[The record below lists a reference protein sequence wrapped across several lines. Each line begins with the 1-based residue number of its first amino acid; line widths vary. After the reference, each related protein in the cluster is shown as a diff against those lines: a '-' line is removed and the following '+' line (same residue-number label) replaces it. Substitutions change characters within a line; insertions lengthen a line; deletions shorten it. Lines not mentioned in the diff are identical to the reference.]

1 MLWRVNTLKNSKV
14 LVCGGRSHTED
25 IDHYFQKQP
34 IGIFSC
40 NREILSAKNL
50 VLIIGKMTVPQKT
63 FTGKSRDLNLSNSLL
78 ADR

>member
-34 IGIFSC
+34 IGFFSC
-40 NREILSAKNL
+40 NREILSAKKPCTHYRENDGAAKNL
-50 VLIIGKMTVPQKT
+50 Y
-63 FTGKSRDLNLSNSLL
+63 R
-78 ADR
+78 